1 MRDLSE
7 DHAIT
12 VVMVLHDLNQ
22 ACAYAD
28 QVAVLA
34 SGRVLAH
41 GRPAEAVTSE
51 TVRSAFGLD
60 VAVSRDPGDGSV
72 TCIPLRRDRRTT
84 RQPEQGRTSRAP
96 VLAAP
101 AG

>member
-7 DHAIT
+7 NHAIT

-41 GRPAEAVTSE
+41 GRPTDAVTSE

-60 VAVSRDPGDGSV
+60 VAVSRDTDGSV
-72 TCIPLRRDRRTT
+72 TCIPLRRHRRTT

-96 VLAAP
+96 VLAVP